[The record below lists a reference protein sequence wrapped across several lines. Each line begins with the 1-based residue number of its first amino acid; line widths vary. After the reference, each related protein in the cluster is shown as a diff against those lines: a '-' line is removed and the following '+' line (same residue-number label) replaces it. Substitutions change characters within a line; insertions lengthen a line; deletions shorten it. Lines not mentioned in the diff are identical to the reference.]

1 MLYLITYDLN
11 APRQDYQTLFSA
23 IEQISNGYT
32 RCLKSVWLIN
42 TNLNA
47 DQIVHKLLNY
57 IDENDGLFVAKVTSD
72 FQAQLPNEQCKWIQE
87 AMSNG
92 LI

>member
-1 MLYLITYDLN
+1 MVYLISYDLN
-11 APRQDYQTLFSA
+11 APGQDYQGLFFA
-23 IEQISNGYT
+23 IEQISNGCT
-32 RCLKSVWLIN
+32 CCLKSVWLIN

-72 FQAQLPNEQCKWIQE
+72 FQAQLPNEQCKWIQD
-87 AMSNG
+87 AMSKK